1 MDYPYNI
8 KNAEMDKQDMSLI
21 QYEIEKTSRELKR
34 RSDVKN
40 ILLLHFVTTCNIEHE
55 LNHMPAQERK
65 LCIKEIRGTLM
76 QRIPDLF
83 IQEEVEQNEKDP
95 E

>member
-40 ILLLHFVTTCNIEHE
+40 ILLLHFVTTCKIEHE
-55 LNHMPAQERK
+55 LNSMPSQERK
-65 LCIKEIRGTLM
+65 LCIKEIRETLK

-83 IQEEVEQNEKDP
+83 SQED
-95 E
+95 

>member
-40 ILLLHFVTTCNIEHE
+40 LLLLYFVATCKVEHE
-55 LNHMPAQERK
+55 LNSMTVKERK
-65 LCIKEIRGTLM
+65 LFIKEIRETLK

-83 IQEEVEQNEKDP
+83 SP
-95 E
+95 EDQTTS